1 MQKFDENFRVDAKV
15 EACTRGFW
23 ILADPIT
30 IEKDGN
36 IIDVYFMDSEGLGGI
51 DKHQNYDIKIFTIA
65 LLISSFFVYN
75 SIGVIDEVALDNLS
89 LVT

>member
-1 MQKFDENFRVDAKV
+1 MSGLYRTGKSFLLNALSSHDEGEEETKEPMQKFDENFRVDAKV

-51 DKHQNYDIKIFTIA
+51 DKH
-65 LLISSFFVYN
+65 
-75 SIGVIDEVALDNLS
+75 
-89 LVT
+89 